1 MGLFRLAADKVAWIL
16 AVSRDQ
22 PNKWQTVSW
31 TSWYAHRVLRVYG
44 KGLVGRALQK
54 FSTSFTWRPAFHR
67 LRQLG
72 IKKKLDNLEAVRQK
86 LISATDRFVGREARI
101 IKYPQGRHSI

>member
-1 MGLFRLAADKVAWIL
+1 MGLFRLAADKVDWIL

-22 PNKWQTVSW
+22 PNTWQTVSW
-31 TSWYAHRVLRVYG
+31 TSWHTHLVLRVYG
-44 KGLVGRALQK
+44 KGLVGHVWQK
-54 FSTSFTWRPAFHR
+54 FSTSFTWRPAFGR

-86 LISATDRFVGREARI
+86 LISGHQSFC
-101 IKYPQGRHSI
+101 QL